1 MGNSKKE
8 GAREVRKLLLVSMML
23 SLSMQCTAGSSIQN
37 VLSWFFGSKHQEEP
51 VESVEQKNEGTV
63 AAENEEPELEA
74 YEPEKI
80 CLAKEDEEWV
90 LSKLWKA
97 DVAKEEKEIFLAFL
111 TLLSDQ
117 DLGMQKI
124 LRCTRNNVKIKYK
137 QLTRLWQSPTI
148 TDQQFAQCVLNFLE
162 ELYSQTSIK

>member
-1 MGNSKKE
+1 
-8 GAREVRKLLLVSMML
+8 
-23 SLSMQCTAGSSIQN
+23 MQCTAGNSIQN
-37 VLSWFFGSKHQEEP
+37 VLNWIFGSKQQEEQVQP
-51 VESVEQKNEGTV
+51 VEQKNEVAV
-63 AAENEEPELEA
+63 AAENEKLEVES

-80 CLAKEDEEWV
+80 CLAQEDEEWV

-97 DVAKEEKEIFLAFL
+97 DVAKEEKEAFLAFL
-111 TLLSDQ
+111 TVLSDQ

-148 TDQQFAQCVLNFLE
+148 TDQEFAQCVLNFLE

>member
-1 MGNSKKE
+1 
-8 GAREVRKLLLVSMML
+8 MML
-23 SLSMQCTAGSSIQN
+23 SISMQCTAGNSIQN
-37 VLSWFFGSKHQEEP
+37 ALNWLFGSQHQEEHVQP
-51 VESVEQKNEGTV
+51 VEQKNEAGV
-63 AAENEEPELEA
+63 AAEDEEPEVET

-80 CLAKEDEEWV
+80 HLAQEDEDWV

-97 DVAKEEKEIFLAFL
+97 NVTEEEKEVFLAFL
-111 TLLSDQ
+111 TVLSDQ

-148 TDQQFAQCVLNFLE
+148 TDQQLVQNVLNFLE